1 MAAVQSC
8 RWCSDGS
15 LLLLVVVID
24 GDLASPVNLSMRLR
38 VLKGFSSIFMIKQ
51 TEILTTG
58 RREISMDGFCD

>member
-15 LLLLVVVID
+15 ILLLVVVID

-38 VLKGFSSIFMIKQ
+38 ILKGFSSIFDQ
-51 TEILTTG
+51 T
-58 RREISMDGFCD
+58 DGDTYNWKERDINGWVCD